1 MACLQSYYDDHAAQA
16 RQHEKQREVVTN
28 VVLGVA
34 GLLIGMV
41 TLGNMA
47 IWSLPAAMA
56 VAALGA
62 YGLLISGKHYE
73 RFNFHT
79 SLMKAIRE
87 EMDRIAAAEGVT
99 PKPFSELH
107 SQVEREHYFGF
118 TWPKF
123 RATRKK
129 PQAIA
134 TSWVARQRMH
144 MFWDAAHAGIA
155 ILGLMLCLFIVV
167 KAAVPV
173 AKEPFRVE
181 LTKGA
186 GT

>member
-16 RQHEKQREVVTN
+16 RQHEKQREVMTN
-28 VVLGVA
+28 VVLVVA
-34 GLLIGMV
+34 GLLIGLV
-41 TLGNMA
+41 TLGNMS

-79 SLMKAIRE
+79 SLMKAIRD
-87 EMDRIAAAEGVT
+87 EMNRVAGTEGAT
-99 PKPFSELH
+99 PRSICELY
-107 SQVEREHYFGF
+107 SQVERDHYFGF
-118 TWPKF
+118 VWPKF

-144 MFWDAAHAGIA
+144 MFWDSAHAGIA
-155 ILGLMLCLFIVV
+155 IIGLTLCLFIMV

-173 AKEPFRVE
+173 AKEPLRVE
-181 LTKGA
+181 ITNGA